1 MSRTEQLNR
10 IELLLERLD
19 AAVVVRE
26 PGNARS
32 AEMFDGLRKQ
42 VIQSGKNHRTHVAHL
57 LSLVNAIDKGA
68 DVTLIRERLGDFLNE
83 LGIEQSS
90 DTSRVD
96 FFDVVEGDGPML
108 ECIEPAVVERI
119 DGSQLVLVR
128 AGKARRVPSPVV
140 EEPVASEPATAPTEV
155 VQSIPEVTPPKR
167 GGWFKRKGRTPDDQ
181 PSQVPVEVT
190 PEIPTEPQPAIE
202 NGEDDGRN
210 RN

>member
-1 MSRTEQLNR
+1 MSRTNQLNR
-10 IELLLERLD
+10 IERLLDRLD

-32 AEMFDGLRKQ
+32 AEVFDGLRKQ
-42 VIQSGKNHRTHVAHL
+42 IIQSGKNHRSHIAHL
-57 LSLVNAIDKGA
+57 LSLVDAIDKGA
-68 DVTLIRERLGDFLNE
+68 DVTLIRERLGDFLDE
-83 LGIEQSS
+83 LGIERSS
-90 DTSRVD
+90 DTSRFD

-140 EEPVASEPATAPTEV
+140 EAPAPAVPPTPTNEPP
-155 VQSIPEVTPPKR
+155 QSSPEVTPQKR
-167 GGWFKRKGRTPDDQ
+167 VGWFKRKGHTPDNQ
-181 PSQVPVEVT
+181 TSQVPVEVT
-190 PEIPTEPQPAIE
+190 PEIPTEPQPATE
-202 NGEDDGRN
+202 NGVDDGRN